1 MKDKK
6 RLAQILFFAIL
17 AGITLYMICVQQNIV
32 EVWGEIQKIPIF
44 YILCA
49 LACGV
54 GFVCMEGGM
63 IWKICRS
70 MEQKGNLLSCIKYSF
85 IGFFYSGITPSATGG
100 QPMQLYYM
108 CRDGKKGVDATLVL
122 MTVGLFY
129 KLVLVVGGAG
139 LFLLWRSHI
148 YEYLGNYNRL
158 FFVGLLL
165 NAIVV
170 LFILALMIFPQIM
183 ERIACRFL
191 EIFCR
196 RKSVEKQK
204 KVHAFIESY
213 RQAFQA
219 LLHRPLL
226 LIEVFIMTFVQRL
239 LLFLIP
245 AWIFL
250 GIGGDSSLFWHIV
263 GIQASVYLAV
273 DLLPL
278 PGSQGITELM
288 YQSVMGKLF
297 GKQYLMASLLLTR
310 FFSFYLILVFSFV
323 VVCVCAK
330 AKNKSE
336 GCKDIQ

>member
-6 RLAQILFFAIL
+6 RVAQFFFFAIL
-17 AGITLYMICVQQNIV
+17 AGITLYMICVQQNIM

-49 LACGV
+49 LICGV

-70 MEQKGNLLSCIKYSF
+70 IGQKGNLLSCIKYSF

-108 CRDGKKGVDATLVL
+108 CRDGKKGADATLVL

-139 LFLLWRSHI
+139 LFLLWQSHI
-148 YEYLGNYNRL
+148 YEYLGNYDRL
-158 FFVGLLL
+158 FFFGLLL
-165 NAIVV
+165 NGIVV
-170 LFILALMIFPQIM
+170 LLILALMIFPQIM

-191 EIFCR
+191 QIFCR
-196 RKSVEKQK
+196 RKSAEKQK
-204 KVHAFIESY
+204 KVHDFIESY
-213 RQAFQA
+213 RQAFQV

-226 LIEVFIMTFVQRL
+226 LIEIFIMTFVQRL

-250 GIGGDSSLFWHIV
+250 GIGGDRGLFWHIV

-297 GKQYLMASLLLTR
+297 GKQHLMASLLLTR
-310 FFSFYLILVFSFV
+310 FFSFYLILAFSFL
-323 VVCVCAK
+323 VVCVCAN
-330 AKNKSE
+330 AKRKVQ
-336 GCKDIQ
+336 CLQQ